1 MRDVRELLLARATED
16 AGDLEQALRHFRTL
30 ADPPWPPGNL
40 VMEWDIPALYEVARL
55 EQRSG
60 KLDDAR
66 RHYREFLEHWG
77 DADMPVPIVERAR
90 EQLAA
95 LGGN

>member
-1 MRDVRELLLARATED
+1 MVSQAPRRQRTFTARPRPVATR
-16 AGDLEQALRHFRTL
+16 A
-30 ADPPWPPGNL
+30 PGNL
-40 VMEWDIPALYEVARL
+40 LFEWDIPALYEVARL
-55 EQRSG
+55 EQRTD

-66 RHYREFLEHWG
+66 RHYREFLESWG